1 MVTIAFS
8 YIMSDAGLN
17 KQKGKVQKPF
27 AGSAN
32 FSEESRGESIRAFKK
47 KKMKIDNES
56 QVHAINFKTKCPPP
70 SPQPS
75 HPRKKKSNFN
85 NSCCLLYV
93 CVLFDLLMT

>member
-32 FSEESRGESIRAFKK
+32 FSEESRGESIRAFFF
-47 KKMKIDNES
+47 
-56 QVHAINFKTKCPPP
+56 FKDED
-70 SPQPS
+70 
-75 HPRKKKSNFN
+75 R
-85 NSCCLLYV
+85 
-93 CVLFDLLMT
+93 

>member
-32 FSEESRGESIRAFKK
+32 FSEESRGESIRAFFK

-56 QVHAINFKTKCPPP
+56 QVHAINFKTKCPPI
-70 SPQPS
+70 
-75 HPRKKKSNFN
+75 REKKKVISITVAA
-85 NSCCLLYV
+85 SYTCACCLTY
-93 CVLFDLLMT
+93 